1 MEGESGRS
9 ILQILQTKRKLIN
22 MMGSMKMTRNMD
34 MVSSLGK
41 VEINIMETIIM
52 MSDKVM
58 VRCNG
63 LMVDGSKVIG

>member
-1 MEGESGRS
+1 
-9 ILQILQTKRKLIN
+9 